1 MSDVAPEV
9 GAFEEYEGPH
19 PGLAAERTDLA
30 WSRSGLAV
38 GACGLIVLKG
48 LPSIT
53 GSPSEPIIGGVILLL
68 GAITWGLGRWSAHR
82 RRPRP
87 GRPRPVA
94 VTSTPPNSFSQAM
107 MGSRRYREESRDS
120 PNSTACPWALSR
132 TQSTEKSAELSSTAR
147 ADAESSASSEERPE
161 TNSLTLSRT
170 ARTCALPWRLF
181 T

>member
-38 GACGLIVLKG
+38 GACGVIVLRG

-53 GSPSEPIIGGVILLL
+53 GSPSEPIIGGVILVL
-68 GAITWGLGRWSAHR
+68 GGITWGLGRWSAHR

-94 VTSTPPNSFSQAM
+94 VW
-107 MGSRRYREESRDS
+107 RDLA
-120 PNSTACPWALSR
+120 PAAYGTAAVGIAGLVL
-132 TQSTEKSAELSSTAR
+132 AYL
-147 ADAESSASSEERPE
+147 RPY
-161 TNSLTLSRT
+161 
-170 ARTCALPWRLF
+170 
-181 T
+181 